1 MRQHMRRAIGL
12 TMILGLA
19 LGTGACSTTTT
30 TSTTPATTA
39 AAPSTPAIAA
49 PASATELVGKVKT
62 AVAGA
67 KSATAKATGMNN
79 GKTFAME
86 MSGTL
91 DATNST
97 LKMTQDGASVQTKVV
112 DGSVYLKADKAFWEA
127 QGQAAAAA
135 VIGDKWA
142 KLPAAQSASFT
153 STNISALLTQMLSTM
168 TEDKLAATVESAEL
182 DGKKVFVVTHAK
194 GKDEA
199 QMFVLAD
206 GSWLPVKVTGKTSEN
221 AVMTLADWNSVAAV
235 VAPAADQVLDMSKL

>member
-19 LGTGACSTTTT
+19 LGTGACSSTTTT
-30 TSTTPATTA
+30 TTTPAS

-49 PASATELVGKVKT
+49 PASAVELVGKVKT
-62 AVAGA
+62 AVAAA
-67 KSATAKATGMNN
+67 KSATAKATGTTS
-79 GKTFAME
+79 GKSFSMD

-91 DATNST
+91 DAKNST
-97 LKMTQDGASVQTKVV
+97 LKMTQGGGTVETKVV
-112 DGSVYLKADKAFWEA
+112 DGAVYLKADKAFWEA

-142 KLPAAQSASFT
+142 KLPPAQSEAFT
-153 STNISALLTQMLSTM
+153 KTSISSVLTEMLGTM
-168 TEDKLAATVESAEL
+168 TEDKLAATVESADL

-199 QMFVLAD
+199 QMFVAAD
-206 GSWLPVKVTGKTSEN
+206 GTWLPVKVTGKTSEN
-221 AVMTLADWNSVAAV
+221 AVLTLSEWNSVATV